1 MDKRR
6 IQGSCSRG
14 KVANLLLI
22 SPLAVVVADS
32 GNVTTTSPAPAN
44 ATTTTAPQNVTETTT
59 MSTTSAVVSSTVST
73 NVTTSPA
80 ETTTSAGTTTTVA
93 PMSTTTS
100 RPVDSTWFVNGY
112 LCKLTLLKE
121 INIRYTVCS
130 DKKSNETSV
139 ATGKSGN

>member
-1 MDKRR
+1 MARM
-6 IQGSCSRG
+6 
-14 KVANLLLI
+14 LLI
-22 SPLAVVVADS
+22 SPLAVVAADS
-32 GNVTTTSPAPAN
+32 GNVATTSPAPAN
-44 ATTTTAPQNVTETTT
+44 ATTTTVPQNVTETTT
-59 MSTTSAVVSSTVST
+59 SVSTTSAVVSSTVSV
-73 NVTTSPA
+73 NATTSPA

-130 DKKSNETSV
+130 DKKSNDTSV
-139 ATGKSGN
+139 ASGQSGN